1 MADRALA
8 WGVQRRY
15 VGYRGD
21 TVEAPAEAVEAIVQA
36 MAAGRDLPPG
46 DAAPQGDIAGPAQCW
61 PAPERAWGWAV
72 QLYAARS
79 RESWGVGDLADLRRL
94 GRWAKGQGASVL
106 LISPLGAQP
115 PTLPQQPCPY
125 YSSSRRFRNLL
136 HLRVEEVDGAEQ
148 CGDQI
153 APLRESGL
161 ALNRNRTIDYD
172 AVFGLKMQALELI
185 FQARPDPS
193 GLVSWVK
200 GQGRALRSFAT
211 FNALAEIHGAAWRTW
226 PQPLRHPRGEGIGR
240 VQRELAHRVAFH
252 EWVQFHIHRQLARA
266 AREIDLIADVPV
278 GFASDGF
285 DSWRWQDLVA
295 AEMRVGAPPDYFFR
309 DGQDWGM
316 PPFDPWKLHASSFE
330 PFVDAIRGATTHASG
345 VRLDHV
351 MSLFRL
357 FWIPEGLTP
366 SGGAYVT
373 YPSAPLLDILA
384 SESRRAKAFVIGE
397 DLGIVEPS
405 VRTAM
410 RKRGALG
417 YRLLWFDEKQ
427 PEEWPPESV
436 AAISTH
442 DLPTVAGIWRRT
454 EPDQRQHHLRAR
466 LVEATGLREDAQALD
481 VAVAAYQRLARSPS
495 RILLATLEDALA
507 VEERPNIPGT
517 TSEWPNWRISLP
529 SPLEEIESAEG
540 ARRIAEAM
548 SQAGRSPL
556 PSPAPN

>member
-1 MADRALA
+1 MGDRARA
-8 WGVQRRY
+8 WGVQRTY

-21 TVEAPAEAVEAIVQA
+21 TVEAPAAGIEAIVEA
-36 MAAGRDLPPG
+36 MAAGRDAPPE
-46 DAAPQGDIAGPAQCW
+46 DAPRQGDGAGAEECW

-79 RESWGVGDLADLRRL
+79 RDSWGIGDLADLRRL
-94 GRWAKGQGASVL
+94 GRWAKGAGASVL

-136 HLRVEEVDGAEQ
+136 HLRIEEVEGAER

-172 AVFGLKMQALELI
+172 AVFGLKLQALELI
-185 FQARPDPS
+185 FQARPDPP
-193 GLVSWVK
+193 GLASWVK

-226 PQPLRHPRGEGIGR
+226 PNPLRHPRGDGIGR
-240 VQRELAHRVAFH
+240 VQRELAPRITFH
-252 EWVQFHIHRQLARA
+252 EWIQFHIHQQLASA
-266 AREIDLIADVPV
+266 AREIELIADVPV

-295 AEMRVGAPPDYFFR
+295 AGMRVGAPPDYFFR

-316 PPFDPWKLHASSFE
+316 PPFDPWKLRASSFE
-330 PFVDAIRGATTHASG
+330 PFVDAIRGATSHARG

-397 DLGIVEPS
+397 DLGIVEPA

-417 YRLLWFDEKQ
+417 YRLLWFDDKL
-427 PEEWPPESV
+427 PEEWPRESV

-466 LVEATGLREDAQALD
+466 LVEATGMRDDAQALD
-481 VAVAAYQRLARSPS
+481 VAVAIYQRLARSPS
-495 RILLATLEDALA
+495 RIVLATLEDALA

-529 SPLEEIESAEG
+529 SPLEEIETAEG
-540 ARRIAEAM
+540 ARRIADAM
-548 SQAGRSPL
+548 SQAGRS
-556 PSPAPN
+556 STAAN